1 MDFKKAR
8 ENALKIYRE
17 AVDAANPKKCVLDHM
32 SRKGDVL
39 TVDGRK
45 YNLKDFGAVYAV
57 AFGKAAT
64 SMADA
69 VEEVLG
75 ERLTGGIVVSN
86 SQPQNPYKRLG
97 FYLSSHPV
105 PDDRSLTAAKEVVSI
120 LEKAGEK
127 DLVIF
132 LISGGGS
139 ALLALPSPGISLD
152 DKRKATE
159 TLLRSGVDKYG
170 LNAVRKHISQIKG
183 GGLLKKALPAR
194 VITLILSNVV
204 SDKLDAIASGPT
216 VPDPTTFEDAWRVI
230 EALDLEHKLPP
241 QVVVHLEEGR
251 SGNSPETLKE
261 SEYDPKNVQT
271 LIVGNNFKSLIA
283 AEKKA
288 EELGYNTLMLS
299 SQISGEAREVAKVVS
314 AIAFDVERFDMPVKK
329 PSCIIFGGE
338 TTVTIQSTLGTGKGG
353 RSTETA
359 LSFCMEI
366 IGHDIVGLFCDT
378 DGIDGPID
386 AAGAVCDGQSRLQ
399 ARTINVSAREHLAQ
413 NNSYDFFDK
422 LGDLIITG
430 PTGTNVMD
438 IGIVL
443 IE

>member
-1 MDFKKAR
+1 MDFKKSR

-17 AVDAANPKKCVLDHM
+17 AVEAANPYKCVLDYL

-39 TVDGRK
+39 TVDKKR
-45 YNLKDFGAVYAV
+45 YSLNEFGSIYAV

-64 SMADA
+64 SMAEA
-69 VEEVLG
+69 VEEVLDD
-75 ERLTGGIVVSN
+75 RLSGGIVVSN
-86 SQPQNPYKRLG
+86 TQPQNPYKKLG

-105 PDDRSLTAAKEVVSI
+105 PDDRSLIAAKEVLSI
-120 LEKAGEK
+120 LDRAGEN

-139 ALLALPSPGISLD
+139 ALLAMPSPGISLD

-183 GGLLKKALPAR
+183 GGLLKKALPAK

-216 VPDPTTFEDAWRVI
+216 VPDPTTYEDAWRVV

-241 QVVVHLEEGR
+241 QVIVHLEEGR
-251 SGNSPETLKE
+251 SGNAPETLKE
-261 SEYDPKNVQT
+261 GEYDQKIVQT
-271 LIVGNNFKSLIA
+271 IIVGNNYKSLKA

-288 EELGYNTLMLS
+288 GELGYNTLMLS
-299 SQISGEAREVAKVVS
+299 SQISGESREVAKVAAAV
-314 AIAFDVERFDMPVKK
+314 AFDIERFGNPVKK
-329 PSCIIFGGE
+329 PSCLIFGGE
-338 TTVTIQSTLGTGKGG
+338 TTVTIQNSLGTGKGG

-386 AAGAVCDGQSRLQ
+386 AAGAICDGQSRLQ

-438 IGIVL
+438 IGIILV
-443 IE
+443 E

>member
-1 MDFKKAR
+1 MDFKKSR
-8 ENALKIYRE
+8 ENALKMYWE
-17 AVDAANPKKCVLDHM
+17 AVEAANPYKCVLEFL
-32 SRKGDVL
+32 SRKSDVL
-39 TVDGRK
+39 TVDNKR
-45 YNLKDFGAVYAV
+45 YNLNDIGSIYVV

-64 SMADA
+64 SMAEA
-69 VEEVLG
+69 VEEVL
-75 ERLTGGIVVSN
+75 EDRLTGGIVVSN
-86 SQPQNPYKRLG
+86 SQPQNPYKKLG

-105 PDDRSLTAAKEVVSI
+105 PDDRSLTAAKEVVSV
-120 LEKAGEK
+120 LEKAGEN

-139 ALLALPSPGISLD
+139 ALLAMPSPGISLD
-152 DKRKATE
+152 DKRKVTE

-183 GGLLKKALPAR
+183 GGLLKKALPAK

-204 SDKLDAIASGPT
+204 SDRLDAIASGHT

-230 EALDLEHKLPP
+230 EALCIEHKLPP
-241 QVVVHLEEGR
+241 QVVLHLEEGR
-251 SGNSPETLKE
+251 SGNSPDTLKE
-261 SEYDPKNVQT
+261 GEYDPKDVQT
-271 LIVGNNFKSLIA
+271 IIVGNNFKSLKA

-288 EELGYNTLMLS
+288 GELGYSTLLLS
-299 SQISGEAREVAKVVS
+299 SQIRGEAREVAKVV
-314 AIAFDVERFDMPVKK
+314 AAVAFDIEKFGNPIRR
-329 PSCIIFGGE
+329 PSCVIFGGE
-338 TTVTIQSTLGTGKGG
+338 TTVTVRSSLGTGKGG

-386 AAGAVCDGQSRLQ
+386 AAGAICDGQSRLQ
-399 ARTINVSAREHLAQ
+399 ARTINVSAREHLAL

-443 IE
+443 VE

>member
-1 MDFKKAR
+1 MDFKKSR
-8 ENALKIYRE
+8 ENALKMYWE
-17 AVDAANPKKCVLDHM
+17 AVEAANPYKCVLEFL
-32 SRKGDVL
+32 SRKSDVL
-39 TVDGRK
+39 TVDNKR
-45 YNLKDFGAVYAV
+45 YNLNDIGSIYVV

-64 SMADA
+64 SMAEA
-69 VEEVLG
+69 AEEVL
-75 ERLTGGIVVSN
+75 EDRLTAGIVVSN
-86 SQPQNPYKRLG
+86 SQPQNPYRKLG

-105 PDDRSLTAAKEVVSI
+105 PDDRSLTAAKEVVSV
-120 LEKAGEK
+120 LEKAGEN

-139 ALLALPSPGISLD
+139 ALLAMPAPGISLD
-152 DKRKATE
+152 DKRKVTE

-183 GGLLKKALPAR
+183 GGLLKKALPAK

-204 SDKLDAIASGPT
+204 SDRLDAIASGHT

-230 EALDLEHKLPP
+230 DALGIEHKLPP
-241 QVVVHLEEGR
+241 QVVLHLEEGR
-251 SGNSPETLKE
+251 SGNSPDTLKE
-261 SEYDPKNVQT
+261 GEYDPKDVQT
-271 LIVGNNFKSLIA
+271 IIVGNNFKSLKA

-288 EELGYNTLMLS
+288 GELGYNTFLLS
-299 SQISGEAREVAKVVS
+299 SQIRGEAREVAKVV
-314 AIAFDVERFDMPVKK
+314 AAVAFDIEKFGNPVRR
-329 PSCIIFGGE
+329 PSCVIFGGE
-338 TTVTIQSTLGTGKGG
+338 TTVTVQSSLGTGKGG

-359 LSFCMEI
+359 LSFCMEV

-386 AAGAVCDGQSRLQ
+386 AAGAICDGQSRLQ
-399 ARTINVSAREHLAQ
+399 ARTINVSAREHLAL

-443 IE
+443 VE

>member
-1 MDFKKAR
+1 MDFKKSR
-8 ENALKIYRE
+8 EDALKIYRE

-32 SRKGDVL
+32 SLKWDVL
-39 TVDGRK
+39 IVEDKK
-45 YNLKDFGAVYAV
+45 YNINDFRAVYAV

-64 SMADA
+64 SMAEA
-69 VEEVLG
+69 VEEALG
-75 ERLTGGIVVSN
+75 DKLTGGIVVSN
-86 SQPQNPYKRLG
+86 TQPENPYKKLG

-105 PDDRSLTAAKEVVSI
+105 PDDRSLAAAKEILSI

-139 ALLALPSPGISLD
+139 ALVAMPSPGISLD

-159 TLLRSGVDKYG
+159 TLLMSGVDKYG

-204 SDKLDAIASGPT
+204 SDRLDAIASGPT
-216 VPDPTTFEDAWRVI
+216 VPDPTTYEDAWRVI
-230 EALDLEHKLPP
+230 DALDLEHKLPP
-241 QVVVHLEEGR
+241 NVVVHLEEGR
-251 SGNSPETLKE
+251 AGNNPETLKE
-261 SEYDPKNVQT
+261 GEYDPKNVQT

-283 AEKKA
+283 AQKKA

-299 SQISGEAREVAKVVS
+299 SQISGEAREVAKVIA
-314 AIAFDVERFDMPVKK
+314 AITFDVERFDMPVKK
-329 PSCIIFGGE
+329 PSCLIFGGE
-338 TTVTIQSTLGTGKGG
+338 TTVTIQNSLGTGKGG

-386 AAGAVCDGQSRLQ
+386 AAGAICDGQSRLL
-399 ARTINVSAREHLAQ
+399 ARTMNVSAREHLAL
-413 NNSYDFFDK
+413 NDSYGFFDK
-422 LGDLIITG
+422 LGDLVITG

>member
-1 MDFKKAR
+1 MNFQKAR

-17 AVDAANPKKCVLDHM
+17 AVEAANPKKCVQDHF
-32 SRKGDVL
+32 RLADNIL
-39 TVDGRK
+39 TVDSK
-45 YNLKDFGAVYAV
+45 SYNLDDFESVYAI
-57 AFGKAAT
+57 AFGKAAP
-64 SMADA
+64 SMAEA
-69 VEEVLG
+69 VEETLG
-75 ERLTGGIVVSN
+75 DRLTGGLVVSN
-86 SQPQNPYKRLG
+86 SRPQNPFNKLG

-120 LEKAGEK
+120 LEAAREK
-127 DLVIF
+127 DLVLF
-132 LISGGGS
+132 LVSGGGS
-139 ALLALPSPGISLD
+139 ALLAMPATGISLE
-152 DKRKATE
+152 DKERATE
-159 TLLRSGVDKYG
+159 ALLNSGVDKYG
-170 LNAVRKHISQIKG
+170 LNAVRKHISDIKG
-183 GGLLKKALPAR
+183 GGLLKKALPAQ
-194 VITLILSNVV
+194 VITLLLSNVV
-204 SDKLDAIASGPT
+204 SDKLDAIASGHT

-251 SGNSPETLKE
+251 EGNVQETLKE
-261 SEYDPKNVQT
+261 GEFDPEKVQS

-288 EELGYNTLMLS
+288 NEYGYNTLMLS
-299 SQISGEAREVAKVVS
+299 SQISGEAKEVAKVVA
-314 AIAFDVERFDMPVKK
+314 AIAFDIERFNTPVEK

-338 TTVTIQSTLGTGKGG
+338 TTVTLHNDTATGKGG

-378 DGIDGPID
+378 DGIDGQID
-386 AAGAVCDGQSRLQ
+386 AAGAICDGRSRLL
-399 ARTINVSAREHLAQ
+399 AREIGVSAREHLAQ
-413 NNSYDFFDK
+413 NNSYGFFER
-422 LGDLIITG
+422 LGDLVITG

-443 IE
+443 IG

>member
-1 MDFKKAR
+1 MKFKKSR
-8 ENALKIYRE
+8 ENALKIFRE
-17 AVDAANPKKCVLDHM
+17 AVEAANPKKCVQDHL
-32 SRKGDVL
+32 RLKGNTL
-39 TVDGRK
+39 TVDSQI
-45 YNLKDFGAVYAV
+45 YNLEDFESVYAV
-57 AFGKAAT
+57 AIGKAAP
-64 SMADA
+64 SMAEA

-75 ERLTGGIVVSN
+75 DRLTGGLVVSN
-86 SQPQNPYKRLG
+86 SQPENPFNKLG

-105 PDDRSLTAAKEVVSI
+105 PDERSLSAAKEVVSI
-120 LEKAGEK
+120 LEGAGEK

-139 ALLALPSPGISLD
+139 ALLAMPVPGISLED
-152 DKRKATE
+152 NRKATE
-159 TLLRSGVDKYG
+159 TLLMSGVDKYG
-170 LNAVRKHISQIKG
+170 LNAVRKHFSQIKG
-183 GGLLKKALPAR
+183 GGLLKKALPAT
-194 VITLILSNVV
+194 VITLLLSNVV

-251 SGNSPETLKE
+251 RGNAQETLKE
-261 SEYDPKNVQT
+261 GEFDPAKVQT
-271 LIVGNNFKSLIA
+271 IIVGSNFKSLIA
-283 AEKKA
+283 AERKA
-288 EELGYNTLMLS
+288 GELGYNTLMLS
-299 SQISGEAREVAKVVS
+299 SQVSGEAREVAKVVA
-314 AIAFDVERFDMPVKK
+314 AIAFDIERFETPVKK

-338 TTVTIQSTLGTGKGG
+338 TTVTVHNTMAFGKGG

-366 IGHDIVGLFCDT
+366 IGHNIVGLFCDT

-386 AAGAVCDGQSRLQ
+386 AAGAICDGGSRLQ
-399 ARTINVSAREHLAQ
+399 AREINVSAREHLAQ
-413 NNSYDFFDK
+413 NDSYDFFEK

-443 IE
+443 VG

>member
-1 MDFKKAR
+1 MDFKKSR

-17 AVDAANPKKCVLDHM
+17 AVEAANPYKCVLDYLN
-32 SRKGDVL
+32 RKGDVL
-39 TVDGRK
+39 TVDKKR
-45 YNLKDFGAVYAV
+45 YSLNEFSSIYAV

-64 SMADA
+64 SMAEA
-69 VEEVLG
+69 VEEVLDD
-75 ERLTGGIVVSN
+75 RLSGGIVVSN
-86 SQPQNPYKRLG
+86 TQPQNPYKKLG

-105 PDDRSLTAAKEVVSI
+105 PDDRSLIAAKEVLSI
-120 LEKAGEK
+120 LDRAGEN

-139 ALLALPSPGISLD
+139 ALLAMPSPGISLD

-183 GGLLKKALPAR
+183 GGLLKKALPAK

-216 VPDPTTFEDAWRVI
+216 VPDPTTYEDAWRVV

-241 QVVVHLEEGR
+241 QVIVHLEEGR
-251 SGNSPETLKE
+251 SGNAPETLKE
-261 SEYDPKNVQT
+261 GEYDQKIVQT
-271 LIVGNNFKSLIA
+271 IIVGNNYKSLKA

-288 EELGYNTLMLS
+288 GELGYNTLMLS
-299 SQISGEAREVAKVVS
+299 SQISGESREVAKVAAAV
-314 AIAFDVERFDMPVKK
+314 AFDIERFGNPVKK
-329 PSCIIFGGE
+329 PSCLIFGGE
-338 TTVTIQSTLGTGKGG
+338 TTVTIQNSLGTGKGG

-386 AAGAVCDGQSRLQ
+386 AAGAICDGQSRLQ

-438 IGIVL
+438 IGIILV
-443 IE
+443 E

>member
-17 AVDAANPKKCVLDHM
+17 AVDAANPKKCVLDHL

>member
-1 MDFKKAR
+1 MDFKKSR

-17 AVDAANPKKCVLDHM
+17 AVEAANPYKCVLDYL

-39 TVDGRK
+39 TVDKKR
-45 YNLKDFGAVYAV
+45 YSLNEFSSIYAV

-64 SMADA
+64 SMAEA
-69 VEEVLG
+69 VEEVLDD
-75 ERLTGGIVVSN
+75 RLSGGIVVSN
-86 SQPQNPYKRLG
+86 TQPQNPYKKLG

-105 PDDRSLTAAKEVVSI
+105 PDDRSLIAAKEVLSI
-120 LEKAGEK
+120 LDRAGEN

-139 ALLALPSPGISLD
+139 ALLAMPSPGISLD

-183 GGLLKKALPAR
+183 GGLLKKALPAK

-216 VPDPTTFEDAWRVI
+216 VPDPTTYEDAWRVV

-241 QVVVHLEEGR
+241 QVIVHLEEGR
-251 SGNSPETLKE
+251 SGNAPETLKE
-261 SEYDPKNVQT
+261 GEYDQKIVQT
-271 LIVGNNFKSLIA
+271 IIVGNNYKSLKA

-288 EELGYNTLMLS
+288 GELGYNTLMLS
-299 SQISGEAREVAKVVS
+299 SQISGESREVAKVAAAV
-314 AIAFDVERFDMPVKK
+314 AFDIERFGNPVKK
-329 PSCIIFGGE
+329 PSCLIFGGE
-338 TTVTIQSTLGTGKGG
+338 TTVTIQNSLGTGKGG

-386 AAGAVCDGQSRLQ
+386 AAGAICDGQSRLQ

-438 IGIVL
+438 IGIILV
-443 IE
+443 E